1 MRRNDDEQLP
11 LKLFSPLI
19 VGGESEKSRE
29 KESTGCVWM
38 EPARK
43 IEFLPRLFYKRD
55 IGGNFSWGIWTRNV
69 QQ

>member
-1 MRRNDDEQLP
+1 MHRTDDEQLP

-29 KESTGCVWM
+29 KESTSCVWM

-55 IGGNFSWGIWTRNV
+55 IGELSSGIWTRNV